1 MSQIQHP
8 LIRPGALEARQY
20 QLAIAMRAL
29 DQNTMVVLPTGLGKT
44 AVALLV
50 TAARLKEDP
59 AARVLMLAPTKP
71 LAEQHYRFFRDFLV
85 LPDDDAFVLFTGET
99 PPAERVRGWERARI
113 CFATPQVIKND
124 CLAGRYSL
132 EDVALLVVDECH
144 RAVGNYAYT
153 FLAEWYAKTA
163 AHPLVLAMTAS
174 PGGDVEKVRAVCTVL
189 GIERVETRVET
200 DPDVAPYVH
209 ERTLEFVKV
218 DLPPE
223 LADARDRMHLL
234 VDQRLDAL
242 RRLGFPA
249 PERERLSMRALNWL
263 NALIQERIAD
273 RDPAAFQA
281 ASIQAELMKL
291 RHGLTLCESQG
302 SVVLARFLERLAI
315 DGASGAGSKAS
326 QRLAADAVFGELVA
340 TARSWEGELHPK
352 FPVVRAVI
360 EEQLRADP
368 ASRIIVF
375 ASYRDTVHALAA
387 HLSAC
392 GISSERFVG
401 QASRDTEKGLSQ
413 KQQIDALRRFR
424 AGEFRVLVATSVGE
438 EGLDIPSTDLVVFYE
453 AVPSE
458 IRSIQRKGRTGRSG
472 AGKIVVLVTKGT
484 SDETY
489 RYISQARERSMQ
501 KGLVRMRTP
510 DRAGQTAL
518 QVDDPPDGS
527 PGVDPLQQRLAGFL
541 PDGPVVIADDR
552 ETQSRVVETLRLS
565 GAALEIAHLENG
577 DYAIGDR
584 ILVERKTAR
593 DFVDTLVE
601 RDLLGQL
608 RSLADA
614 APKPILIVEGG
625 DLYSHRQIHPNAIRG
640 ALAAIA
646 VDMGV
651 TLLYTADERET
662 ADLLLVLARREEGGR
677 GERIAHPRKSHRSVR
692 EQQEYV
698 LSAFPDVGP
707 RTARALLETFGSLL
721 GVIGADTAALEAVP
735 GVGAKTAA
743 RIHEFVRQGY

>member
-50 TAARLKEDP
+50 AAARLKEDP

-85 LPDDDAFVLFTGET
+85 LPGGDDAFALFTGET

-163 AHPLVLAMTAS
+163 ARPLVLAMTAS
-174 PGGDVEKVRAVCTVL
+174 PGGDVEKVRAVCDVL
-189 GIERVETRVET
+189 GIVRVETRVET

-234 VDQRLDAL
+234 VDRRLVEL

-249 PERERLSMRALNWL
+249 PEREKLSMRALNWL
-263 NALIQERIAD
+263 NSLIQERIAD

-302 SVVLARFLERLAI
+302 SVVLARFLERLAL

-352 FPVVRAVI
+352 FPLVRAVI

-392 GISSERFVG
+392 GIPSERFVG

-438 EGLDIPSTDLVVFYE
+438 EGLDIPSTDLVIFYE

-472 AGKIVVLVTKGT
+472 AGKIVVLVTRGT

-510 DRAGQTAL
+510 DVPRQTELAT
-518 QVDDPPDGS
+518 DDPPGA
-527 PGVDPLQQRLAGFL
+527 DPLQQRLAGFL
-541 PDGPVVIADDR
+541 SDGPVVVADDR
-552 ETQSRVVETLRLS
+552 ETQSRVVEALRLS
-565 GAALEIAHLENG
+565 GAALEIAHLEDG

-614 APKPILIVEGG
+614 APKPVLIVEGG

-677 GERIAHPRKSHRSVR
+677 GERKAHPRKSHRSIR

-707 RTARALLETFGSLL
+707 RTARTLLETFGSLF
-721 GVIGADTAALEAVP
+721 GVLAADTTALEAVP

-743 RIHEFVRQGY
+743 RIHEFVRLGY

>member
-50 TAARLKEDP
+50 AAARLKEDP
-59 AARVLMLAPTKP
+59 DARVLMLAPTKP
-71 LAEQHYRFFRDFLV
+71 LAEQHYRFFRDLLV
-85 LPDDDAFVLFTGET
+85 LDEDAFALFTGET
-99 PPAERVRGWERARI
+99 APAERVRTWAQARI

-132 EDVALLVVDECH
+132 EDVSLLVVDECH

-153 FLAEWYAKTA
+153 FLAEWYARTA
-163 AHPLVLAMTAS
+163 AHPLLLAMTAS
-174 PGGDVEKVRAVCTVL
+174 PGGDAGKVREVCDVL
-189 GIERVETRVET
+189 GIERLETRVET

-223 LADARDRMHLL
+223 LADARDRMHHL
-234 VDQRLDAL
+234 VDSRLAAL
-242 RRLGFPA
+242 RWLGFPA
-249 PERERLSMRALNWL
+249 PERERLTMRALNGL
-263 NALIQERIAD
+263 NAQVQDRIAE
-273 RDPAAFQA
+273 RDSAAFKA
-281 ASIQAELMKL
+281 ASVLAELMKL

-302 SVVLARFLERLAI
+302 SIALARFLERLAL
-315 DGASGAGSKAS
+315 DGASENGTKAS
-326 QRLAADAVFGELVA
+326 QRLAADPVFGELVA
-340 TARSWEGELHPK
+340 MARSWEGELHPK
-352 FPVVRAVI
+352 FPMVRAVI

-368 ASRIIVF
+368 QSRIILF

-424 AGEFRVLVATSVGE
+424 AGEFRVLVSTSVGE

-472 AGKIVVLVTKGT
+472 TGRIVVLVTRNT
-484 SDETY
+484 SDETF
-489 RYISQARERSMQ
+489 RYISQSRERSMQ

-510 DRAGQTAL
+510 DGPRQAELETG
-518 QVDDPPDGS
+518 DPPAD
-527 PGVDPLQQRLAGFL
+527 DPLQQRLVGFL
-541 PDGPVVIADDR
+541 PSGPAVVADDR
-552 ETQSRVVETLRLS
+552 ETPSRVVEALRLA
-565 GAALEIAHLENG
+565 GAALEIEHLEIG

-584 ILVERKTAR
+584 IIVERKTAR

-614 APKPILIVEGG
+614 APRPVLIVEGG
-625 DLYSHRQIHPNAIRG
+625 DLFSHRQIHPNAIRG

-651 TLLYTADERET
+651 TLLYSADEKET

-677 GERIAHPRKSHRSVR
+677 GERKAHPKKTRRSVR

-698 LSAFPDVGP
+698 LSSFPEVGP

-721 GVIGADTAALEAVP
+721 GVVTADRAALEAVP
-735 GVGAKTAA
+735 GVGGKTAA
-743 RIHEFVRQGY
+743 RLHEFVRQGY